1 MDSTAFSEIWVIER
15 SMDLLILDV
24 QVESEKP
31 DLKKQTKIC
40 SIFSLYSMLSSSQ
53 HYLNDCGLNI
63 NGDFHLSFTKVL
75 Y

>member
-31 DLKKQTKIC
+31 DLKKQTKIW
-40 SIFSLYSMLSSSQ
+40 SIFSLYSMLSSSPQ
-53 HYLNDCGLNI
+53 HLNDCGLNI
-63 NGDFHLSFTKVL
+63 NGDF